1 MNAKKGLQALSLLLI
16 VALAGAMFVPAV
28 SAETDSEYITDITPV
43 EVDSKVTSFFNEKS
57 DTIVKASEV
66 ISLVDPEYYLNLK
79 DEQKKDFENLDVYI
93 PDINDPKATSE
104 FNIISK
110 KKDSSSKGE
119 IPIYA
124 NVNGMVDNAFFWLGI
139 EGVNYMAS
147 LSADNMMPSL
157 ETTAALFHRTSS
169 TWVQEEYETSST
181 SYGYYNEAVGTMWN
195 PESGDYR
202 TTGVFYMV
210 FPPGFEPATYCC
222 VHYSSIISK

>member
-1 MNAKKGLQALSLLLI
+1 MKPEKIIRALTPLLI
-16 VALAGAMFVPAV
+16 MALLTAMAVPAV

-66 ISLVDPEYYLNLK
+66 ISLVDPEFYLNLT

-93 PDINDPKATSE
+93 PDLNDPEATSE
-104 FNIISK
+104 FNILSK

-124 NVNGMVDNAFFWLGI
+124 HVNGMVDNAFFWLGF

-147 LSADNMMPSL
+147 QSADVIMPSL
-157 ETTAALFHRTSS
+157 ETTATLFHRTSS

-181 SYGYYNEAVGTMWN
+181 SYWYYDEAVGTMWN

-210 FPPGFEPATYCC
+210 FPPGFEPAAYCG
-222 VHYSSIISK
+222 VYFSSIISK